1 MLEFKVKNLCIQQ
14 DNTII
19 LENINLTIKEG
30 LTVSISGEIGSG
42 KTSLLYVLGLLA
54 KPSAGHIYIGSSVDC
69 VSLPRTELDEFINR
83 YFAYVFHEPK
93 LMIQWSAV
101 DNISLPLI
109 AKGYTKAEAQ
119 EKAQEYCKLVG
130 IEIEKATKKTV
141 STLSIGTRKL
151 VTVARALAKEPKILI
166 ADEPVANLD
175 EETRKKTANLL
186 IEQAK
191 QKNMI
196 IIAATHLKEAKE
208 LFKEQYIIKDKHLRN
223 VHESRQLNLP
233 EF

>member
-1 MLEFKVKNLCIQQ
+1 MFEFKIENLCIQQ
-14 DNTII
+14 DNITI
-19 LENINLTIKEG
+19 LENINLTISEG
-30 LTVSISGEIGSG
+30 STVSISGEIGSG

-69 VSLPRTELDEFINR
+69 VSLPRGELDEFINH

-93 LMIQWSAV
+93 LMMQWSAI

-109 AKGYTKAEAQ
+109 AKGYTKA
-119 EKAQEYCKLVG
+119 KAQKKAQKYCKLVG

-175 EETRKKTANLL
+175 EKTRKRTANLL
-186 IEQAK
+186 IKQAE

-196 IIAATHLKEAKE
+196 IIAATHLRTAKE
-208 LFKEQYIIKDKHLRN
+208 LFDEQYIIKDKYL
-223 VHESRQLNLP
+223 EEDSRK
-233 EF
+233 